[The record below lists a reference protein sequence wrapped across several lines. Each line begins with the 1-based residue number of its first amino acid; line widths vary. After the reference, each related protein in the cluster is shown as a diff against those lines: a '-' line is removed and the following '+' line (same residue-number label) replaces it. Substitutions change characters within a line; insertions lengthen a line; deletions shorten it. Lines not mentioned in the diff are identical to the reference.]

1 MGRRKLSAEAPDSA
15 GVGHR
20 PATRVANSRS
30 KTGFPEGAFLAEI
43 GGMKTWTPALATA
56 ALALTSASAWGVAA
70 PEADIALP
78 TAYLV
83 YPSNNALDVSPD
95 TRVFVAYVSAV
106 ELDGPN
112 GERLPALLDPSAPS
126 FTGGAYVPF
135 DELSLGL
142 WRVMAVPTP
151 DTQNY
156 AGDGVAIDLGTFT
169 VGATPDDEAPWV
181 DVTDAIWMTGS
192 GGDDVQIQVS
202 LGGQGVG
209 EPVRYDIDLGDRD
222 TLMDGVPEA
231 GSAWTPGTSFTIPVG
246 DTFSP
251 IEPESA
257 SVRVRATDSSG
268 NVGDWSDPITFD
280 LVQAVSTSRG
290 SCRAAP
296 GGVGAD
302 GVWAFALSLVA
313 VGLFFRRRAG

>member
-1 MGRRKLSAEAPDSA
+1 
-15 GVGHR
+15 
-20 PATRVANSRS
+20 
-30 KTGFPEGAFLAEI
+30 
-43 GGMKTWTPALATA
+43 MKTWTPALATT

-95 TRVFVAYVSAV
+95 TRVFVAWVSAV

-135 DELSLGL
+135 DELSVGL

-156 AGDGVAIDLGTFT
+156 AGEGVAIDLGTFT
-169 VGATPDDEAPWV
+169 VGATRDDEAPWV

-192 GGDDVQIQVS
+192 GGGDVQLQVS
-202 LGGQGVG
+202 LGGQGMS
-209 EPVRYDIDLGDRD
+209 EPVRYEIDLGDRD
-222 TLMDGVPEA
+222 TLMDGAPEA
-231 GSAWTPGTSFTIPVG
+231 GSAWTPGTAFTIPVG
-246 DTFSP
+246 DTFSA

-280 LVQAVSTSRG
+280 VMQALDTSPG
-290 SCRAAP
+290 GCRAAP

-302 GVWAFALSLVA
+302 GVWAFVVSLVA
-313 VGLFFRRRAG
+313 VGVFFRRRAG